1 MEARR
6 EDTKELRKDELRK
19 EPWALV
25 NLSLPVASASQKE
38 PLYSVWKAPEVP
50 MVNRQVGRFL
60 MVEKEAMEKKMKA
73 AVATIM

>member
-1 MEARR
+1 M
-6 EDTKELRKDELRK
+6 
-19 EPWALV
+19 V
-25 NLSLPVASASQKE
+25 NLSLPVARASQKE